1 MKRNSIGTLQIG
13 IILLVI
19 ATAAIHL
26 SLGIPNFLVMFI
38 LNGIGYLILVTALYL
53 PQLQRYR
60 RLIRW
65 ALIAFAAVTIVGW
78 IAIGARTTIGY
89 LDKVIEV
96 VLIILLMIEMRQD
109 RS

>member
-1 MKRNSIGTLQIG
+1 MNRSSIGTLQIG

-26 SLGIPNFLVMFI
+26 SLGIPDFLVMFI
-38 LNGIGYLILVTALYL
+38 LNGIGYLVLVTALYL

-65 ALIAFAAVTIVGW
+65 ALIAFAAVTIIGW
-78 IAIGARTTIGY
+78 IAVGARITIGY
-89 LDKVIEV
+89 LDKVIEIT
-96 VLIILLMIEMRQD
+96 LITLLMIEMRQD